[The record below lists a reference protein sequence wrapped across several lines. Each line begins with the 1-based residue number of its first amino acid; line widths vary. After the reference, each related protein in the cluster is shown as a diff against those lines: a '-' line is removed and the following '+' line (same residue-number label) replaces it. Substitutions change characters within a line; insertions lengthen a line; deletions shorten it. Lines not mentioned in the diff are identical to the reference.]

1 MLGRIIGM
9 DRSGFE
15 ERPLDEASAWWCDP
29 QEVIRFAHVLV
40 DADQLG
46 ACQHQVIT
54 FFEMPWEW
62 DAEHRQ
68 WCEAA
73 HPTNDGTSTSAFKAL
88 CSRFTSDVEVDH
100 PSEYASPLRW
110 RSWSTD

>member
-46 ACQHQVIT
+46 ACQHQVI
-54 FFEMPWEW
+54 
-62 DAEHRQ
+62 
-68 WCEAA
+68 
-73 HPTNDGTSTSAFKAL
+73 
-88 CSRFTSDVEVDH
+88 DH
-100 PSEYASPLRW
+100 VL
-110 RSWSTD
+110 